1 MSLLRPLARMARQCY
16 SENGPAHSEL
26 VSSMSRS
33 LQLFGVLA
41 LFGLP
46 ALLWPAPPLTPDWS
60 FDVLKLKNGVTHKG
74 ILLEERPAE
83 IRFQIVGRAPGR
95 PTVRLTL
102 TFAKTEVAKLDKLPD
117 EERAALKAKL
127 DEIDLSPEAEARRL
141 DKLDLKVI
149 DWSGKKAN
157 GLRYD
162 SDFFSLQSDAPE
174 EIVRRAAYQLENVYA
189 AYARF
194 LPPRFPGGAP
204 TVILVHRSLAG
215 YQKAVPGGEAIRNPA
230 FYEPSANRV
239 VCGTDLQK
247 LGDDLAHFREDADQ
261 ALDDLK
267 KQEAEV
273 VRLYGK
279 KPELA
284 RHLQPI
290 KDCRTRIGHV
300 AKANEAAFERATR
313 QLFQTLF
320 HEAFHAYVGQFVY
333 PAAAKDGAKLLGELP
348 RWLNEG
354 MAQVFETAIFEAGE
368 LRIGHAERAR
378 LERAQDLLAKKEFP
392 QLKELL
398 IAGPKIFVVTH
409 AGQRPEA
416 DRAYVA
422 TWALASYLMFDRR
435 LLGSTELDEF
445 IKATGNGNDALLVFE
460 KLIGQPVDEFE
471 KAFHG
476 WLRRLLPSGA
486 LLDVGGK

>member
-1 MSLLRPLARMARQCY
+1 MSLPLHLLAA
-16 SENGPAHSEL
+16 L
-26 VSSMSRS
+26 V
-33 LQLFGVLA
+33 LV
-41 LFGLP
+41 GLP
-46 ALLWPAPPLTPDWS
+46 AAAWPAPPLTPEWS
-60 FDVLKLKNGVTHKG
+60 FDVLKLKNGVVHKG
-74 ILLEERPAE
+74 VLLDEGPAE
-83 IRFQIVGRAPGR
+83 VKFQIVRRAPGR
-95 PTVRLTL
+95 PTVKLTL
-102 TFAKTEVAKLDKLPD
+102 KFAKVEITQLDKLSD
-117 EERAALKAKL
+117 EERATLKAKL
-127 DEIDLSPEAEARRL
+127 EDIDSSPEAEARRL

-157 GLRYD
+157 GLRFD
-162 SDFFSLQSDAPE
+162 SDYFSLQSDAPE
-174 EIVRRAAYQLENVYA
+174 EIVRRAAYLLENVYA
-189 AYARF
+189 AYVRF

-247 LGDDLAHFREDADQ
+247 LGDDLARFREDADQ

-267 KQEAEV
+267 KQEVEV
-273 VRLYGK
+273 IRLYGK

-290 KDCRTRIGHV
+290 KDCRTRIGQV

-333 PAAAKDGAKLLGELP
+333 PSAAKDGAKPPGELP

-354 MAQVFETAIFEAGE
+354 MAQAFETAVFEAGE
-368 LRIGHAERAR
+368 LRVGHADRAR
-378 LERAQDLLAKKEFP
+378 LEKAQDSLARKDFPLLKDV
-392 QLKELL
+392 LT
-398 IAGPKIFVVTH
+398 AGPKVFVVTH

-435 LLGSTELDEF
+435 VLGTAGLDDF
-445 IKATGNGNDALLVFE
+445 VKAVSNGEDARAAFE
-460 KLIGQPVDEFE
+460 KLVGQPADEFE

-476 WLRRLLPSGA
+476 WLRRLLPNGT
-486 LLDVGGK
+486 LLETGPGK